1 MDPTPNTLLLLTDI
15 PFYYTIFGQT
25 TITVS
30 PYFCIPFIVRPTGCW
45 WFLEPAA
52 TILGGQQDLFVD
64 KGSTINLT
72 CTIQFGPEPPGYI
85 FWYHDHKV
93 SVAFFLILYL
103 QFMGGL
109 FFFDCHSF
117 SFCHSFIWFNVYSTQ
132 STQPTLSCWRNNKNN
147 ITTLIV
153 LLSFRFSTVHYIH
166 CTVYTV
172 HVHVWAVWYDRCKA

>member
-1 MDPTPNTLLLLTDI
+1 MTEWTQHPIIAYRYSILLHNFRTNNYNCISLFLYSIYRSTD
-15 PFYYTIFGQT
+15 
-25 TITVS
+25 
-30 PYFCIPFIVRPTGCW
+30 RML

-132 STQPTLSCWRNNKNN
+132 STRPTLSCWRNNKNN

-153 LLSFRFSTVHYIH
+153 LLSFRFSTVHFIH
-166 CTVYTV
+166 YTVYTV
-172 HVHVWAVWYDRCKA
+172 QCTSLSCMMW

>member
-25 TITVS
+25 TLTIS

-93 SVAFFLILYL
+93 SVAFFFNIIFTIYGWVILLRLSFILIL
-103 QFMGGL
+103 
-109 FFFDCHSF
+109 
-117 SFCHSFIWFNVYSTQ
+117 SFIYLVYRIFNTINTANV
-132 STQPTLSCWRNNKNN
+132 K
-147 ITTLIV
+147 
-153 LLSFRFSTVHYIH
+153 LL
-166 CTVYTV
+166 
-172 HVHVWAVWYDRCKA
+172 A